1 MRKGDNV
8 KKLKEIFCRH
18 NYVKVGFKEE
28 ELNNIMFSMRLYK
41 CRKCGKEVWIDGR
54 KDYLGN

>member
-1 MRKGDNV
+1 M